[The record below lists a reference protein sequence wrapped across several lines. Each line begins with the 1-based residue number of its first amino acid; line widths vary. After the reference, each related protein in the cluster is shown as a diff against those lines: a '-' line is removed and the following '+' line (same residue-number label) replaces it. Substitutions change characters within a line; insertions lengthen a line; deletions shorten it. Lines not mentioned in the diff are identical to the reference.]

1 MYRKVLIAAAGLALL
16 QTGSA
21 SAAGGDIKIGTF
33 VPAKSVGVSRVIKPW
48 MAKVKAD
55 LGDDVSMKGF
65 WGGSLGKSPFKQYEI
80 VKNGVADMTWVLP
93 GYTPGQFP
101 EMQVIGLPFLLENA
115 NEASLTIQRLHDAG
129 MATGF
134 GQVHLIGAW
143 SAQPNSLFLREPIK
157 SMGDLKKRKL
167 SASGAVGGRFITA
180 IGGIAQTVSAPKM
193 TIMLNRRTI
202 DGSIQG
208 WTGMR
213 TFKAMN
219 LVKQAVEI
227 PLGASPFLLLM
238 NKKRWD
244 GLSAKAKASFSK
256 HGGET
261 IARAG
266 GQAYKAASDKIIG
279 SNPQAQKIDKFV
291 PNKAELD
298 KVIALSKATV
308 HKWWI
313 EKTKNGQAVYDK
325 ALSIIADVRKGS

>member
-1 MYRKVLIAAAGLALL
+1 M
-16 QTGSA
+16 
-21 SAAGGDIKIGTF
+21 D
-33 VPAKSVGVSRVIKPW
+33 
-48 MAKVKAD
+48 
-55 LGDDVSMKGF
+55 
-65 WGGSLGKSPFKQYEI
+65 
-80 VKNGVADMTWVLP
+80 
-93 GYTPGQFP
+93 
-101 EMQVIGLPFLLENA
+101 
-115 NEASLTIQRLHDAG
+115 
-129 MATGF
+129 
-134 GQVHLIGAW
+134 
-143 SAQPNSLFLREPIK
+143 
-157 SMGDLKKRKL
+157 DLKKRKL

-193 TIMLNRRTI
+193 TIMLNRGTI

-266 GQAYKAASDKIIG
+266 GKAYKAASDKIIG
-279 SNPQAQKIDKFV
+279 SNPQAQKIAKFV

-298 KVIALSKATV
+298 KVIAHAKATV
-308 HKWWI
+308 HQWWI
-313 EKTKNGQAVYDK
+313 KKTKNGQAVYDK
-325 ALSIIADVRKGS
+325 ALSIIADVRKGG